1 MAKNF
6 TREFADK
13 LLAKLSSDDAF
24 RALFKKDAR
33 AALKELGYETPAE
46 DLGVEGSDPVLC
58 CTGGDLALASKED
71 IAASRQKLQAQLSGS
86 VFHYVVTV

>member
-13 LLAKLSSDDAF
+13 LLDKLSSDDAF
-24 RALFKKDAR
+24 RAHFKKDPR

-46 DLGVEGSDPVLC
+46 DLGVEGSDPVMC
-58 CTGGDLALASKED
+58 CDGNLALASKQD
-71 IAASRQKLQAQLSGS
+71 IAAARQKLQTQLSGS
-86 VFHYVVTV
+86 MFHYIVTI